1 MINGRFAVASL
12 TSSSAGMPPELVEEF
27 PEGHKEAAEHHKD
40 RGDPPD
46 RTEPLLLEMG
56 QKENSCQDLRKSDG
70 EALRRRR
77 LPRPAVLLQNQFIA
91 ESVRWNRLLG

>member
-1 MINGRFAVASL
+1 
-12 TSSSAGMPPELVEEF
+12 MPPEVVDEF

-56 QKENSCQDLRKSDG
+56 QKERPRHDLRKADG
-70 EALRRRR
+70 EADDIKACRHGRM
-77 LPRPAVLLQNQFIA
+77 QT
-91 ESVRWNRLLG
+91 

>member
-1 MINGRFAVASL
+1 MGKTRNYLPTPHRVNFASF
-12 TSSSAGMPPELVEEF
+12 SSARMTAELVDEF

-56 QKENSCQDLRKSDG
+56 QKKRPRHDLRKADG
-70 EALRRRR
+70 EADDIKAGRHGCM
-77 LPRPAVLLQNQFIA
+77 QT
-91 ESVRWNRLLG
+91 